1 MRRNHGGVLHS
12 NARSRLAGSKTDR
25 NANKTRRSKDGFR
38 GRSGPA
44 GPRCHFIA
52 AASFS
57 AFAESAFLLRLRV
70 YLFLLGEKGP
80 SADV

>member
-1 MRRNHGGVLHS
+1 MRHNHCGVLRS
-12 NARSRLAGSKTDR
+12 NARSHLAGSKTDR
-25 NANKTRRSKDGFR
+25 NANKTRHCKDGFC
-38 GRSGPA
+38 GRPGPA
-44 GPRCHFIA
+44 GPRYHFIA

-57 AFAESAFLLRLRV
+57 VFAESAFLLRLRV